1 MPEKIKESN
10 KPTRLEVEF
19 LEALRRRCPAHEPIL
34 EALGHLYTR
43 TGRFQDGLQVDLELT
58 RLRPEDS
65 ENWYN
70 LACSHALL
78 RAREDA
84 LAALDRAVQCG
95 YDDAAW
101 METDPDLASLRKD
114 ATFQSLLQKL
124 KQTSSARWNAGRQPK
139 A

>member
-1 MPEKIKESN
+1 MPEKVKESN

-43 TGRFQDGLQVDLELT
+43 AGRFQDGLQVDLELT

-78 RAREDA
+78 GSREDA
-84 LAALDRAVQCG
+84 LAALNRAMHCG
-95 YDDAAW
+95 YDDAEW
-101 METDPDLASLRKD
+101 MEADPDLASLRKD
-114 ATFQSLLQKL
+114 PTFQGILLTL
-124 KQTSSARWNAGRQPK
+124 KQKVSARWNAGRQPK
-139 A
+139 S